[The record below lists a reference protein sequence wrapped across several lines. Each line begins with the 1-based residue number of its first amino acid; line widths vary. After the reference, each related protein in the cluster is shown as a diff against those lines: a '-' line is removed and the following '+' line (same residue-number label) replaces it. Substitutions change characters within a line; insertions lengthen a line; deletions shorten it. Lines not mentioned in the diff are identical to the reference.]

1 MITELQKKIAQA
13 IVNIFETGTV
23 EGDYANVTSV
33 KGDLGG
39 LTYGRSQTTLM
50 SGNLFTLI
58 KMYCDADKAEFADD
72 LRPYLDELKAKDIS
86 LNNNQI
92 LHNLLR
98 KAGREL
104 VMEKTQDTFFDEVYW
119 QAAVASA
126 NKINVQTALGM
137 AVVFDSIVHGS
148 WSRRRNDTITKFG
161 SLNELGEKK
170 WIKHYV
176 DVRREWL
183 KNSDPSTLLQKTVY
197 RMDALKDLINNNN
210 WDLVLPFTVREQTIS
225 EQTLPMKFRRLRLLS
240 SFKMRG
246 EDVRDLQK
254 ALVKAGIS
262 LNDIDGIFGK
272 DTDAAVKRFQ
282 KDKNLP
288 VNGIVEQPTR
298 TALGLLV

>member
-58 KMYCDADKAEFADD
+58 KMYCDANQAEFADD

-86 LNNNQI
+86 LNNNQT

-104 VMEKTQDTFFDEVYW
+104 IMEKTQDTFFDEVYW
-119 QAAVASA
+119 QPAVTSA

-148 WSRRRNDTITKFG
+148 WSRRRNDTNTKFG
-161 SLNELGEKK
+161 SLSELGEKK

-183 KNSDPSTLLQKTVY
+183 KNSNPSTLLPKTVY

-254 ALVKAGIS
+254 ALVKAGIP
-262 LNDIDGIFGK
+262 LDDIDGIFGK
-272 DTDAAVKRFQ
+272 DTDAAVKGFQ

-288 VNGIVEQPTR
+288 INGIVEQPTR
-298 TALGLLV
+298 TALGL